1 MRVGLNAT
9 SFHPGSMG
17 GMETYFR
24 NLVDRVQVLDH
35 ENEYLI
41 LCDKRF
47 AKEVPLVNPNF
58 RLEYINYAKPSPA
71 WFLRGAV
78 RNIFNRD
85 MLAGRMNR
93 VKADVIHHPFTVL
106 TPPDIKLP
114 SVLTFWD
121 MQHEFFPEFFSRT
134 ELLKRQRLYRISSER
149 ATQIIVSATFTKECL
164 TDRYGIEAEKIEVIH
179 TGYGPEYRPVD
190 NSELLAAIRD
200 KYGLARPFL
209 LYPAATWPH
218 KNHKRLL
225 AALKLMRE
233 RHAFEGLLVLTG
245 IAMQSHS
252 DIQVEISRLGLTD
265 DVKILGYLP
274 AADLPGLYNCARLMV
289 FPSLFEGFGIPLV
302 EAMACGCPVVCSNT
316 TSLPEVAGD
325 AGVTFDPL
333 DSEAMATA
341 IWSVWND
348 EGELTR
354 MRAQGLERASRFNW
368 NDTARKTMAVY
379 KKACGAA

>member
-1 MRVGLNAT
+1 
-9 SFHPGSMG
+9 
-17 GMETYFR
+17 METYFR
-24 NLVDRVQVLDH
+24 NLVDRVQAIDL

-41 LCDKRF
+41 LCDRRF
-47 AKEVPLVNPNF
+47 TREFPLVNPKF

-71 WFLRGAV
+71 WFLRGVV
-78 RNIFNRD
+78 RNLFNRD
-85 MLAGRMNR
+85 MLAGRMNM
-93 VKADVIHHPFTVL
+93 VTADVIHHPFTVL
-106 TPPDIKLP
+106 TPPDIALP

-134 ELLKRQRLYRISSER
+134 ELLKRQRLYRASAER
-149 ATQIIVSATFTKECL
+149 ATQIIVSAAFTKECL
-164 TDRYGIEAEKIEVIH
+164 IDRYGIVPEKIEVIY

-190 NSELLAAIRD
+190 TTPELAALRD
-200 KYGLARPFL
+200 NYGIYRPFL

-233 RHAFEGLLVLTG
+233 QYAFDGTLVLTG

-252 DIQVEISRLGLTD
+252 EIQTEISRLGLTD
-265 DVKILGYLP
+265 IVKILGYLP
-274 AADLPGLYNCARLMV
+274 AAELPGLYNCARMMV

-302 EAMACGCPVVCSNT
+302 EAMACGCPVACSNT

-333 DSEAMATA
+333 DSEAMAA
-341 IWSVWND
+341 SIWSAWND
-348 EGELTR
+348 EELLAG
-354 MRAQGLERASRFNW
+354 MQ
-368 NDTARKTMAVY
+368 
-379 KKACGAA
+379 

>member
-9 SFHPGSMG
+9 SFLPGQMG

-24 NLVDRVQVLDH
+24 NLVDRVQAFDLD
-35 ENEYLI
+35 NEYRI

-47 AKEVPLVNPNF
+47 AGEFPLFNPNF
-58 RLEYINYAKPSPA
+58 SLEFINYAKPSPA
-71 WFLRGAV
+71 WFLRGVV
-78 RNIFNRD
+78 RNLFNRD

-134 ELLKRQRLYRISSER
+134 ERLKRRRLYWISAER

-164 TDRYGIEAEKIEVIH
+164 TSRYGIESGKIQVIS

-190 NSELLAAIRD
+190 NSELLAAIRA
-200 KYGLARPFL
+200 KYGLDRPFL

-225 AALKLMRE
+225 TAHKLMRE
-233 RHAFEGLLVLTG
+233 RYAFDGTLVLTG
-245 IAMQSHS
+245 IAMQSHA
-252 DIQVEISRLGLTD
+252 DIQAEISRLGLAD
-265 DVKILGYLP
+265 CVKTLGYLP
-274 AADLPGLYNCARLMV
+274 ASELPVLYSCARLMV

-316 TSLPEVAGD
+316 TSLPEVAGN
-325 AGVTFDPL
+325 AGLTFDPL
-333 DSEAMATA
+333 DTEAIAAA

-348 EGELTR
+348 GQALAG
-354 MRAQGLERASRFNW
+354 MRIRGFERATLFNW
-368 NDTARKTMAVY
+368 NDTAAKTIAVY
-379 KKACGAA
+379 KKASGAA

>member
-9 SFHPGSMG
+9 SFLPGQMG

-24 NLVDRVQVLDH
+24 NLVDRVQTFDH
-35 ENEYLI
+35 DNEYLI

-47 AKEVPLVNPNF
+47 AAEFPLVNPSF

-78 RNIFNRD
+78 RNLFKRD
-85 MLAGRMNR
+85 ILAGRMNR

-134 ELLKRQRLYRISSER
+134 ELLKRQRLYRASAER
-149 ATQIIVSATFTKECL
+149 ATQIIVSAAFTKQCL
-164 TDRYGIEAEKIEVIH
+164 IDRYGIAEDKIEVIY
-179 TGYGPEYRPVD
+179 TGYGPEYRPVE
-190 NSELLAAIRD
+190 NKELLAAIRD
-200 KYGLARPFL
+200 KYGLDRPFL

-225 AALKLMRE
+225 DAVKLMRE
-233 RHAFEGLLVLTG
+233 RYAFDGTLVLTG

-252 DIQVEISRLGLTD
+252 EIQAEISRLGLAVS
-265 DVKILGYLP
+265 VKILGYLP
-274 AADLPGLYNCARLMV
+274 ATELPGLYNCARLMV

-316 TSLPEVAGD
+316 TSLPEVSGD

-333 DSEAMATA
+333 DVEAMATV
-341 IWSVWND
+341 VWNAWSD
-348 EGELTR
+348 EQALAG
-354 MRAQGLERASRFNW
+354 MRERGLERVRLFDW
-368 NDTARKTMAVY
+368 NDTAIKTMAVY
-379 KKACGAA
+379 KKACGAV